1 MPKPCPDCGP
11 APVIHWVEKISVI
24 VDWMLSPIAKF
35 SAWTSRPFR
44 PFSRA
49 LTKRGF
55 WVSCLNF
62 LAAIRLM
69 SVTEKL
75 DKKDNLRTQALW
87 ESADKLGIR
96 IKEFRL
102 FGTPGNPFFVAEY
115 RGKEIAFEGLPRI
128 PGFSDDAIE
137 WMDDKKVMKKKF
149 AAEGIPVAQG
159 DGCFTLKHALDVFR
173 EIEGAVVVKP
183 SIGSR
188 SRHTFTGINSEEKLA
203 KAFRSAKRLSPW
215 VVVEEELAGL
225 VYRGTVVG
233 GKLGGV
239 VSREPAS
246 VTGDGIKTVRELV
259 AIENENP
266 LRHGPIYHEIHV
278 DDGQLEDVVPEKG
291 ERVIINRKVSRSVGA
306 IVRDVTDKTHLE
318 TVELLERIGCV
329 LDASVVGIDFI
340 VGDIGESWKEQKK
353 CGVIECN
360 SLPFIDLH
368 HYPLAGT
375 SRDVGGMIW
384 KRSDIMNA

>member
-11 APVIHWVEKISVI
+11 VPVIHWIEKMSVI
-24 VDWMLSPIAKF
+24 VDWMLSPIARF
-35 SAWTSRPFR
+35 SARASRPFR
-44 PFSRA
+44 PFSRTLA
-49 LTKRGF
+49 KRGF
-55 WVSCLNF
+55 WVSFLNF

-69 SVTEKL
+69 TVTERL
-75 DKKDNLRTQALW
+75 DEKDNLRTQALW

-96 IKEFRL
+96 VKEFRL
-102 FGTPGNPFFVAEY
+102 FGTPGNPFFTAEY
-115 RGKEIAFEGLPRI
+115 KGRKIAFEGLPRI

-137 WMDDKKVMKKKF
+137 WMDDKKAMKKKF
-149 AAEGIPVAQG
+149 AAEGIPVARG
-159 DGCFTLKHALDVFR
+159 AGCFRFRKALKVFR
-173 EIEGAVVVKP
+173 EIDDTVIVKP

-188 SRHTFTGINSEEKLA
+188 SRHTFTGIDSEEELA

-215 VVVEEELAGL
+215 VVVEEELAGF

-233 GKLGGV
+233 GELQGV

-246 VTGDGIKTVRELV
+246 VTGDGVRTVRELI

-266 LRHGPIYHEIHV
+266 LRHGPIYHEIHA
-278 DDGQLEDVVPEKG
+278 DDGRLESTVPGKG
-291 ERVIINRKVSRSVGA
+291 ERVVVNRKVSRSVGA
-306 IVRDVTDKTHLE
+306 AVRDVTDTTHPE
-318 TVELLERIGCV
+318 TAELLERIGRM

-340 VGDIGESWKEQKK
+340 IGDIERSWKEQKK

-368 HYPLAGT
+368 YYPLEGEP
-375 SRDVGGMIW
+375 RDVGGMIW